1 MNNIFETKEL
11 IEEVAVTQI
20 DLVKTN
26 NVTIVLT
33 LVFVRASGDKISILH
48 ENLKINHI
56 DVTDSLEIMQILAI
70 FKLFQ
75 RNELNKKMEN
85 PYFTYAERGAN
96 DSKERSL
103 NLNNTKFHI
112 SNVNIVAA
120 AIAWNGAYLKQMR
133 YNFSFK
139 VFQAN
144 KSVAYYFE
152 GINVDTPIILN
163 EKKFKKI
170 VKQLIEN
177 GFCKKKINYIIHN
190 TK

>member
-1 MNNIFETKEL
+1 
-11 IEEVAVTQI
+11 
-20 DLVKTN
+20 
-26 NVTIVLT
+26 
-33 LVFVRASGDKISILH
+33 
-48 ENLKINHI
+48 
-56 DVTDSLEIMQILAI
+56 MQILAI
-70 FKLFQ
+70 IKLFQ